1 MQEVVLAPS
10 RGREK
15 EYNEDNVRRWW
26 VVTKREEE
34 EEDRAAL
41 YPTLVLNA
49 VVCVNHEKE
58 DNGKLLYP
66 KADVAVCCESVDK
79 CERSVTDP
87 CSRSKQSVGSNLA
100 EQGVA

>member
-1 MQEVVLAPS
+1 MTE
-10 RGREK
+10 
-15 EYNEDNVRRWW
+15 
-26 VVTKREEE
+26 REEE
-34 EEDRAAL
+34 EEDRADL
-41 YPTLVLNA
+41 YPTLVLIA

-66 KADVAVCCESVDK
+66 KADVAGCCESVDK